1 MDRRNFLRTGFMF
14 ISVALLAPVSMVW
27 ATQAAPRTQATT
39 RTAATVRPL
48 VTCGVVLGE
57 NGQYIFNED
66 GTYLCGEAS
75 PNRTAR

>member
-1 MDRRNFLRTGFMF
+1 MRYYIWLFVLVLSGPT
-14 ISVALLAPVSMVW
+14 MVW

-57 NGQYIFNED
+57 NGQYILNED
-66 GTYLCGEAS
+66 GTYLCGEATAS
-75 PNRTAR
+75 RTAR